1 MSIFCK
7 CLNKLIYNSYKVPNK
22 VTLHAK
28 VVPIEDII
36 EPTIGEPICNYD
48 GPVRMIRDN
57 NAPRRRRRDDI
68 QREGVSRVLIANT
81 IQVY

>member
-7 CLNKLIYNSYKVPNK
+7 CLSKLIYKRYKVPNI
-22 VTLHAK
+22 VTLQAK
-28 VVPIEDII
+28 IVPIEEDND
-36 EPTIGEPICNYD
+36 PVIGEPICYYE

-68 QREGVSRVLIANT
+68 QRE
-81 IQVY
+81 

>member
-36 EPTIGEPICNYD
+36 EPTIGEPIYHIE

-57 NAPRRRRRDDI
+57 NAPRRRRDDI